1 MLWTNKT
8 EDEMKKRIY
17 IIIFWC
23 LTLLLA
29 ACVETKIPARS
40 QEFIDRFFPESSVV
54 IVEKDMD
61 IDGQEKYEV
70 WLNDG
75 TKIQFSMHGDWKV
88 VARKKTGVPLSLI
101 PPQIVGFVK
110 SRYPDNVVTKFS
122 RKDYGYKLELSD
134 DMDLRFNKQYQFI
147 EEID

>member
-1 MLWTNKT
+1 
-8 EDEMKKRIY
+8 MKKNIY

-29 ACVETKIPARS
+29 ACADTKIPTRS
-40 QEFIDRFFPESSVV
+40 RAFIDQYFPESSVV
-54 IVEKDMD
+54 IVEMEEDDKGMN
-61 IDGQEKYEV
+61 EYEV

-75 TKIQFSMHGDWKV
+75 TKIDFDLQGEWKT
-88 VARKKTGVPLSLI
+88 VARKKTGVPLTLI
-101 PPQIVGFVK
+101 PQQLITFVNTN
-110 SRYPDNVVTKFS
+110 YPNNVITKFS

-147 EEID
+147 EEVD

>member
-1 MLWTNKT
+1 MRMKT
-8 EDEMKKRIY
+8 RIY
-17 IIIFWC
+17 IIMLWC

-29 ACVETKIPARS
+29 ACDDTKIPTRS
-40 QEFIDRFFPESSVV
+40 RAFIDQYFPESSVV
-54 IVEKDMD
+54 IMEMEEDSEGMA
-61 IDGQEKYEV
+61 EYEV

-75 TKIQFSMHGDWKV
+75 TKIDFDLQGEWKT

-101 PPQIVGFVK
+101 PQQIVTFVK
-110 SRYPDNVVTKFS
+110 TKYPDNVVTKFS

-147 EEID
+147 EEVD